1 MTPTILCI
9 KWGTKYG
16 SQYVNR
22 LVSGARKHLSE
33 KFRFVCLT
41 DDSHG
46 IDRDVEVFP
55 LPQTGFDE
63 AAFDAK
69 KGGETWR
76 KVGLFQPGLAD
87 LDSAT
92 LFLDLDI
99 VITGPLDAL
108 FTYEPGKFCVIHDW
122 LERRRGWMPGR
133 DGRVGNTSVFRFDPQ
148 RHHLAYTHFAEHQ
161 AEVLQNFRIEQQ
173 YISKV
178 LKNDLVFW
186 PQEWIS
192 SFKRDCRPSFPF
204 NHFCTPQKPASSK
217 VLVFHGYPLPDQAI
231 AGYRS
236 GLIKSTLPAPWIA
249 QNWLTDDEQASGSHA
264 EVAPLKKS
272 A

>member
-22 LVSGARKHLSE
+22 LFSGARRHLSG

-46 IDRDVEVFP
+46 IERGVEVFP

-63 AAFDAK
+63 AAFDAR
-69 KGGETWR
+69 KGGDTWR

-87 LDSAT
+87 LQSET

-99 VITGPLDAL
+99 VITGSLDEL

-122 LERRRGWMPGR
+122 LERRRAWMPGR
-133 DGRVGNTSVFRFDPQ
+133 DGRVGNTSVFRFHPQ
-148 RHHLAYTHFAEHQ
+148 RHQLAYTYFAEHQ
-161 AEVLQNFRIEQQ
+161 SEVLQSFRIEQQ
-173 YISKV
+173 YISRV
-178 LKNDLVFW
+178 LKDDLAFW
-186 PQEWIS
+186 PDEWVS
-192 SFKRDCRPSFPF
+192 SFKRYCRPTFPL
-204 NHFCTPQKPASSK
+204 NHFCTPRQPASTK
-217 VLVFHGYPLPDQAI
+217 VLVFHGFPLPDQAI
-231 AGYRS
+231 AGYR
-236 GLIKSTLPAPWIA
+236 GGWIKSTLPAPWVA
-249 QNWLTDDEQASGSHA
+249 QNWLTEAELAQGSQP
-264 EVAPLKKS
+264 ETTPLKKS